1 MSMDYIRKHFKVP
14 AKVGMSVE
22 IVRAGLPPLI
32 GKITGSC
39 GDYLWIKA
47 NGAPR
52 SIAYHPT
59 WDLNYITTNSTKV
72 KK

>member
-1 MSMDYIRKHFKVP
+1 MSMDYIRKAFKVP
-14 AKVGMSVE
+14 AKVGGKVE

-32 GKITGSC
+32 GTIMGSC

-47 NGAPR
+47 SGAPR

-59 WDLNYITTNSTKV
+59 WDLNYIKTDSTKV